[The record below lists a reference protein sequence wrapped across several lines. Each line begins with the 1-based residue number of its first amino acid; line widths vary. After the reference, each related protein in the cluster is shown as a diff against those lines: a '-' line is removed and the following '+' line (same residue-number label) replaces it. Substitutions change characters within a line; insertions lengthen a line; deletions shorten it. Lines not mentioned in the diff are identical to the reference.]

1 MIPKKLETEGK
12 MASKIS
18 FKLVMNC
25 ITVILIIYGI
35 FEMKSFLSE
44 NFVENDTELKRRVDR
59 AFKGQKLQNTKEKV
73 QKTDSSP
80 TDNRDG
86 EVIINIKGTK

>member
-1 MIPKKLETEGK
+1 MIPKKLEIEGK

-35 FEMKSFLSE
+35 FE
-44 NFVENDTELKRRVDR
+44 
-59 AFKGQKLQNTKEKV
+59 
-73 QKTDSSP
+73 P
-80 TDNRDG
+80 T
-86 EVIINIKGTK
+86 TQ